1 MAAAGRES
9 PISGQPVRDPP
20 RRPPRDGNGC
30 RPGPV
35 SVRDGGETSG
45 VPAAAARSW
54 PQAQPAA
61 RGEPRSPDPGSG
73 GARPERRSLGS
84 EPGGAGP
91 APDAR
96 FRGWALL
103 VGPKNRVRV
112 EPEPVCGRCRRPMT
126 PTLPASRGGNG
137 AGGEGS
143 PAFPLGV
150 SVDFVLRGRKATGEF
165 CRKMAGLAP
174 SPQPRT
180 SPSPSNR
187 RPSTS
192 RGLSGTCAHASCTL
206 PLRAHT
212 PPHPRVCWLSA
223 GSPGTTCSPVRLLF
237 HIQVTASM
245 CTRILFFDM
254 KENGKEGRNT
264 VRNCG
269 LFPRLPPCTD
279 SPCPR
284 GAWTGRWHWEPSAWA
299 PTLPLTGAQAGLF
312 PAAFFKAHQTRH
324 PGALQQHQGPG
335 RPLAE
340 QPSHRLWGNLAGED
354 PT

>member
-112 EPEPVCGRCRRPMT
+112 EPEPVCGRCRRPVT

-180 SPSPSNR
+180 SPSPSNVAPPPAAASQGLVLTHPAPSPSGPTH
-187 RPSTS
+187 RPT
-192 RGLSGTCAHASCTL
+192 RGFAGCQQAHLA
-206 PLRAHT
+206 PRAH
-212 PPHPRVCWLSA
+212 PSVFFSIF
-223 GSPGTTCSPVRLLF
+223 RLRRLC
-237 HIQVTASM
+237 VPE
-245 CTRILFFDM
+245 FF
-254 KENGKEGRNT
+254 
-264 VRNCG
+264 
-269 LFPRLPPCTD
+269 F
-279 SPCPR
+279 SI
-284 GAWTGRWHWEPSAWA
+284 
-299 PTLPLTGAQAGLF
+299 
-312 PAAFFKAHQTRH
+312 
-324 PGALQQHQGPG
+324 
-335 RPLAE
+335 
-340 QPSHRLWGNLAGED
+340 
-354 PT
+354 